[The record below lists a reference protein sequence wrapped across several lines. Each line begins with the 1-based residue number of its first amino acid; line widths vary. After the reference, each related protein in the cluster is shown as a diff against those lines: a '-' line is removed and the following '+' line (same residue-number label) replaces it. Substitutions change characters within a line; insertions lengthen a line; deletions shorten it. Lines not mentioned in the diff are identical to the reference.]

1 MKKIAPLIAMAA
13 LALAQS
19 QEKKAAFEVAAIH
32 ASKDDG
38 DHDSSSDQGL
48 FRTHNLTLKRLM
60 AMAYEVDVRQ
70 IMGGPSWVDSDSYDI
85 TARIRA
91 EFAQREK
98 LPELIQSLLADR
110 FQLAIHREPR
120 QIPGYELVVAKK
132 GPKMER
138 AKPDQVGSNIR
149 SRNTHLTAENVTM
162 EAFARSLSRN
172 RDIGELVV
180 DKTGLTG
187 GFMFELDW
195 TPERADPPSDDRP
208 SIFTALQQ
216 QLGLKLDTAKVPIMA
231 VVIDR
236 AEKPQIE
243 GMAR

>member
-1 MKKIAPLIAMAA
+1 MKKIGLLIFAAA
-13 LALAQS
+13 LMRAQGS
-19 QEKKAAFEVAAIH
+19 EKKASFEVAAIH
-32 ASKDDG
+32 AAKDDG

-60 AMAYEVDVRQ
+60 ALAYEVDMRQ
-70 IMGGPSWVDSDSYDI
+70 ITGGPSWVDADSYDI
-85 TARIRA
+85 TARIPA

-110 FQLAIHREPR
+110 FQLSIHREPR

-138 AKPDQVGSNIR
+138 AKPDQTGSNIR
-149 SRNTHLTAENVTM
+149 SRNTHLIAENVTM

-187 GFMFELDW
+187 GFQFELDW
-195 TPERADPPSDDRP
+195 TPERADATSDDRP

-216 QLGLKLDTAKVPIMA
+216 QLGLKLDTAKVPILA

-236 AEKPQIE
+236 AEKPRIE
-243 GMAR
+243 GTAR